1 MSTRSFD
8 FASQFPLVAILRG
21 LEPSNCIRITEILI
35 EEGFTMIEVPL
46 NSPDA
51 LISITKLVER
61 FGQDYLIGA
70 GTVTTP
76 EKAKAVI
83 ETGANLVVTPNFNRE
98 VVELAVAANCAT
110 FPGVATVTEA
120 FAALAAGATGLKLFP
135 IQSLGLAGFKAMKS
149 VLPKETIC
157 LPVGGINPTVD
168 SMKPYLDEGA
178 NGFGLGASL
187 FKPGLTEEQ
196 VRANAR
202 AFVHAYQQANGVT
215 KSAV

>member
-8 FASQFPLVAILRG
+8 LANQFPLVAILRG
-21 LEPSNCIRITEILI
+21 LEPSNCIPITEILI

-51 LISITKLVER
+51 LVTITKLVER
-61 FGQDYLIGA
+61 FGKDYLIGA

-76 EKAKAVI
+76 EKVKAVI
-83 ETGANLVVTPNFNRE
+83 ETGANLVVTPNFNQE

-110 FPGVATVTEA
+110 FPGVATPTEA

-135 IQSLGLAGFKAMKS
+135 IQSLGLGGFKALKS
-149 VLPKETIC
+149 VLPQETIC

-202 AFVHAYQQANGVT
+202 AFKQAYQQAKGT
-215 KSAV
+215 A